1 MCSPPFLFSGS
12 IEQSPKLMDRF
23 RHDHLD
29 SDYSVAHGDTRLK
42 EDLADAMRESP
53 SVSTASKESGKFLWQ
68 IFYPYYVSSCFSLF
82 LNSLFVLIHF
92 PYFFVLSCF

>member
-1 MCSPPFLFSGS
+1 
-12 IEQSPKLMDRF
+12 MDRF

-53 SVSTASKESGKFLWQ
+53 STAAAKESGKF
-68 IFYPYYVSSCFSLF
+68 IK
-82 LNSLFVLIHF
+82 NLFVFLT
-92 PYFFVLSCF
+92 S